1 MSAAVL
7 AAETTAERRLQMPH
21 GAFGDV
27 AILVFLI
34 VQGLDGA
41 LTYLGVH
48 IWGLAVEANPLVSSA
63 VSLVG
68 VGNGL
73 VAAKLFAIA
82 LGIVLH
88 LRRVHGVIAIL
99 SIIYIAVAIVPWTVM
114 FISLG

>member
-1 MSAAVL
+1 MSSAL
-7 AAETTAERRLQMPH
+7 LTAETSRRQLQTPH
-21 GAFGDV
+21 GAFGDL
-27 AILVFLI
+27 AILIFLV

-41 LTYLGVH
+41 LTYLGLH
-48 IWGLAVEANPLVSSA
+48 IWGLSVEANPVVSSA

-68 VGNGL
+68 VGGGL
-73 VAAKLFAIA
+73 VAAKLFAVA

-114 FISLG
+114 FITL